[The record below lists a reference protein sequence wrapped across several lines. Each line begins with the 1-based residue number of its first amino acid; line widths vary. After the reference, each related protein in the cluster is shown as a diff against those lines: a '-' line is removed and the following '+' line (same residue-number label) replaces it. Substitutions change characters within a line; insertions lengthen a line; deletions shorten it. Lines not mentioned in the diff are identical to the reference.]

1 MLADIYTKDGVQ
13 AGQIELKDDIF
24 AAKPNEHAMYQA
36 VVAYLANKRQGNAK
50 TKVRSE
56 VSGGG
61 KKPWRQKGRGTAR
74 AGSTRSPLWVGG
86 GTIHGPQPH
95 KYTLELSKKVKRLA
109 KISALSV
116 RCEEKNLLIIEDFT
130 FEEIKTKQM
139 LEVIRNLKV
148 ENEKLLI
155 LLPEKNDNI
164 YLSSRNIPNVSV
176 YPVDKI
182 STYEIL
188 SHKKLLVFKKA
199 VDIIHNTLSN

>member
-1 MLADIYTKDGVQ
+1 MLADVYTKDGKQ
-13 AGQIELKDDIF
+13 TGQIELKDDIF

-36 VVAYLANKRQGNAK
+36 VVTYLANKRQGNAK
-50 TKVRSE
+50 TKLRSE

-74 AGSTRSPLWVGG
+74 AGSSRSPLWVGG
-86 GTIHGPQPH
+86 GTIHDPKPH
-95 KYTLELSKKVKRLA
+95 KFSLKLSKKVKKLA

-116 RCEEKNLLIIEDFT
+116 RFEEKNLVIVEDFT
-130 FEEIKTKQM
+130 FDEIKTKQM
-139 LEVIRNLKV
+139 EEVIRNLKI
-148 ENEKLLI
+148 EKEKLLI

-176 YPVDKI
+176 FPVDKI

-188 SHKKLLVFKKA
+188 NHKKLVVFKKA

>member
-1 MLADIYTKDGVQ
+1 MLADVYTKDGKQ
-13 AGQIELKDDIF
+13 TGQIELKDDIF

-36 VVAYLANKRQGNAK
+36 VVTYLANKRQGNAK
-50 TKVRSE
+50 TKLRSE

-74 AGSTRSPLWVGG
+74 AGSSRSPLWVGG
-86 GTIHGPQPH
+86 GTIHGPKPH
-95 KYTLELSKKVKRLA
+95 KFSLKLSKKVKKLA

-116 RCEEKNLLIIEDFT
+116 RFEEKNLVIVEDFT
-130 FEEIKTKQM
+130 FDEIKTKQM
-139 LEVIRNLKV
+139 EEVIRNLKI
-148 ENEKLLI
+148 EKEKLLI

-176 YPVDKI
+176 FPVDKI

-188 SHKKLLVFKKA
+188 NHKKLVVFKKA